1 MESLNKSARTAFAQ
15 PIGRTRGEQDFPW
28 DILSVAAPRCC
39 RLETFRIDFHLA
51 FVCGKGAVGS
61 SMCDPAISVTV
72 RTRSACDRCA
82 AGWPRNGSE
91 HIGNGRKFVKTERLP
106 REKLANASRA

>member
-1 MESLNKSARTAFAQ
+1 MGRLNKSARTAFAE
-15 PIGRTRGEQDFPW
+15 PIGRTRGEQDLPW
-28 DILSVAAPRCC
+28 GTLSVAPARHRCPK
-39 RLETFRIDFHLA
+39 IPDFHRERA
-51 FVCGKGAVGS
+51 CVKGAVGS

-72 RTRSACDRCA
+72 RTLSVCGWFA

-106 REKLANASRA
+106 REKPANASRV